1 VSSGA
6 ATAAAAS
13 AGAAASGAG
22 SGRFCGASADFWRL
36 LLRGGG
42 LLLPTLG
49 LYRFWLAT
57 DVRRYLWTHSEI
69 AGDGLEYVGTA
80 RELILGFLVAI
91 AFLVPVNAILV
102 VAALDFGPVGRAASA
117 AAAVVLA
124 LLGPFAVYRARRY
137 RLSRTV
143 WRGIPFHQSGSAWRF
158 ALRTWMW
165 WIATAATLGL
175 ALPFARASLERFK
188 LGNTFY
194 GNLRGGFAG
203 SGTRLFLR
211 GLPLWLVIVGP
222 TLAGLAA
229 ALGAIDWPAALEA
242 ARSGAEDVM
251 GAVEGASPGFG
262 KAVVVAALALGW
274 AVVAAAI
281 LYPAFQA
288 LVLRWW
294 IAGLRFGPI
303 TAHSRLRTSAVY
315 AAYAHFV
322 WYAALVL
329 LVLVVAAA
337 LASFAIHA
345 LGERAEDSSVVT
357 AVTTVL
363 LAAGYLLL
371 ALAYS
376 TIYQATVRLPLWRLA
391 FDTLDI
397 EGLAALDEVGAA
409 GQAASAV
416 GEGLADALHVGGY

>member
-1 VSSGA
+1 VTSGA
-6 ATAAAAS
+6 ATAVSAAAS
-13 AGAAASGAG
+13 AAPGRG
-22 SGRFCGASADFWRL
+22 SGRFCGGSGDFWRL

-57 DVRRYLWTHSEI
+57 DVRRFLWTHSEI

-102 VAALDFGPVGRAASA
+102 VAALDFGPVGRLASA

-143 WRGIPFHQSGSAWRF
+143 WRGIPFHQGGSAWRF
-158 ALRTWMW
+158 ALRSWFW
-165 WIATAATLGL
+165 WIATAVTLGL

-188 LGNTFY
+188 LGNSFY

-203 SGTRLFLR
+203 SGARLFLR

-222 TLAGLAA
+222 ALAGLAV

-274 AVVAAAI
+274 AVAAAAI

-303 TAHSRLRTSAVY
+303 TARSRLRTSGVY

-322 WYAALVL
+322 WYAALVM

-345 LGERAEDSSVVT
+345 LGERAEGSPVVT
-357 AVTTVL
+357 TVTTVL

-376 TIYQATVRLPLWRLA
+376 TIYQATVRLPLWQLA

-397 EGLAALDEVGAA
+397 EGLEALDEVVAA